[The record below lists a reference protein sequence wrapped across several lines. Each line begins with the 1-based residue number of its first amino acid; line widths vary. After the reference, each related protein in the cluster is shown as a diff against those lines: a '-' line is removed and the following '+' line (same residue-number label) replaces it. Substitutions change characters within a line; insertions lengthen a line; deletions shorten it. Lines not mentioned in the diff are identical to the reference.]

1 MDKKFE
7 PGTTENIPTPEELA
21 ERMRD
26 AAKDDDQ
33 ECRHYTMDGI
43 LLDVLEQ
50 LGYGEAVKIFRET
63 PAWYA

>member
-7 PGTTENIPTPEELA
+7 LETTENIPTPEELA

-26 AAKDDDQ
+26 ASEDDDV
-33 ECRHYTMDGI
+33 ECRHYNMDGI
-43 LLDVLEQ
+43 LLDVLER

-63 PAWYA
+63 PMWYA